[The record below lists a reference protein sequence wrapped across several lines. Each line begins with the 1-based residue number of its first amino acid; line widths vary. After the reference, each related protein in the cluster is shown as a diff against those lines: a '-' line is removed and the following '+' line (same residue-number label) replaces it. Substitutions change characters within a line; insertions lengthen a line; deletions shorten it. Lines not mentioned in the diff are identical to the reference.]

1 MLNNESQFQRRALMA
16 SMGAFILALIIW
28 NIPQLSFLLYPLR
41 LFVTFVHES
50 GHGLAAIISG
60 GTLNGF
66 QVYAN
71 GTGITSTSG
80 GNPLLIL
87 PAGYIGAAI
96 FGSVLFYIANTV
108 PYPRTISVILGL
120 LLAVI
125 TLFYT
130 GGPSVAL
137 IVGGLGSVLLILL
150 GRRGGRGLNLIVL
163 NFLGLMTALNAVL
176 DLVYLIGATDSRL
189 GDVRN
194 DAAAFSAAISPL
206 IPPAVWAA
214 LWALIAIAALAL
226 AVYYGILRRLWRRY
240 PTKTAG
246 HSG

>member
-1 MLNNESQFQRRALMA
+1 MLNNDSQFHRRALLA

-28 NIPQLSFLLYPLR
+28 NIPQLNFLLYPVR

-50 GHGLAAIISG
+50 GHGLAAILSG

-66 QVYAN
+66 QVFAD
-71 GTGITSTSG
+71 GTGLTSTSG

-87 PAGYIGAAI
+87 PAGYVGAAI
-96 FGSVLFYIANTV
+96 FGSILFYVANTV
-108 PYPRTISVILGL
+108 PYPRTISVILGV

-137 IVGGLGSVLLILL
+137 IVGGLGSVVLIML
-150 GRRGGRGLNLIVL
+150 GWRGGRGLNLIVL

-176 DLVYLIGATDSRL
+176 DLVYLIGASDSRL

-194 DAAAFSAAISPL
+194 DASAFSAAIAPL
-206 IPPAVWAA
+206 IPAAVWAA
-214 LWALIAIAALAL
+214 VWALLAL
-226 AVYYGILRRLWRRY
+226 AALGIAVYYSIIRRLWRR
-240 PTKTAG
+240 
-246 HSG
+246 